1 MGKKSIKNGIWNK
14 EVFKKQSNKKIGFS
28 NATNN
33 CQIDFNNCNN
43 TSNTVIHLLMF
54 LLKQS

>member
-28 NATNN
+28 KNN
-33 CQIDFNNCNN
+33 
-43 TSNTVIHLLMF
+43 
-54 LLKQS
+54 